1 MTALAVSV
9 ASVNA
14 IVLNFDALPSTDLSF
29 NGTGNFDFTSNSS
42 GDQFQIT
49 TVQQGTGAAVDL
61 EGYLA
66 GTDLFTIGSITDSG
80 LVQTAPVTGTATL
93 YIVDQNNIDLT
104 GTLQWNDISTTFSTI
119 GGVNYTGSVNLSDI
133 QYSGTN
139 ADLLSLAAAGSA
151 SDVLSFEFTS
161 PESLSNLVST
171 ATSTSYSGS
180 FSAGTSL
187 VPEPGSAVV
196 LLAGLACFYGV
207 LRYRKVKESRNVC
220 PVKIETRHRRRPSK

>member
-1 MTALAVSV
+1 MAALAVSIT
-9 ASVNA
+9 SVNA
-14 IVLNFDALPSTDLSF
+14 IVLNFDALPNTAISF
-29 NGTGNFDFTSNSS
+29 SGTGNFDFTSNSG

-49 TVQQGTGAAVDL
+49 TEQGTGAAIGL
-61 EGYLA
+61 EGYIA
-66 GTDLFTIGSITDSG
+66 GVNLFTIGQITDSG
-80 LVQTAPVTGTATL
+80 VVQTAPVTGAATL

-104 GTLQWNDISTTFSTI
+104 GALQWNDISTFGTI
-119 GGVNYTGSVNLSDI
+119 GGVNSTGSVNLSDI

-139 ADLLSLAAAGSA
+139 ADLLSLAAMGSA
-151 SDVLSFEFTS
+151 SDTVSFQFTS

-180 FSAGTSL
+180 LSAVGMSP

-207 LRYRKVKESRNVC
+207 LRCRKVKESRKVRA
-220 PVKIETRHRRRPSK
+220 VKIETDYRCRPSK